1 MTSNSGT
8 DKQGPLPVVIIGAGA
23 SGLMAAIWAA
33 GTGKPVVVLDTTA
46 DGGHKLL
53 ITGGGRCNI
62 LPMESEPGRFVTD
75 SSPNSLRKILRSW
88 PPTEQRAFFDERL
101 ALPLAREPGTGKLFP
116 ECASARRVRDALL
129 EEARRQGA
137 AFRLGVRVAEVAPLD
152 AWWLV
157 TLADRTVLTAESV
170 VLATGGCSVPA
181 TGSDGWGYEMAR
193 RLGHAVHPPYPAL
206 TPLTAEPAVH
216 GHLAGIT
223 LDVTLTAVADRKRTV
238 TAGAFLFTH
247 RGYSGPA
254 VLDIAHIAVR
264 GLMDGGA
271 RRDLL
276 VQWAPL
282 DAAEWERLLMGHKG
296 LVESLLAQHL
306 PSRLARTLC
315 HEAQIRVGLKASQ
328 LPRERRLRLLELL
341 TRYRLPW
348 TGHDGFSGAEIT
360 GGGVDLGE
368 LDPRTLESRLRPGL
382 FLCGELLDAFGPIGG
397 HNLQWAWA
405 TGRLAGLGARG
416 AGLPGIQELS

>member
-1 MTSNSGT
+1 MTSTSAIDT
-8 DKQGPLPVVIIGAGA
+8 HAPRPVVIIGAGA
-23 SGLMAAIWAA
+23 SGLMAAVWAA
-33 GTGKPVVVLDTTA
+33 GTGTPVVVLDGTD
-46 DGGHKLL
+46 DGGRKLL

-62 LPMESEPGRFVTD
+62 LPVEPAPERFVTD
-75 SSPNSLRKILRSW
+75 SSPHSLRNILRSW
-88 PPTEQRAFFDERL
+88 PLAEQRAFFEEGL
-101 ALPLAREPGTGKLFP
+101 ALPLAPEPGTGKLFP
-116 ECASARRVRDALL
+116 ECASARRVRDGLV
-129 EEARRQGA
+129 EEARRRGA
-137 AFRLGVRVAEVAPLD
+137 AFRFGVRAVEVAPLD

-157 TLADRTVLTAESV
+157 TLADGTVLTAEAV

-181 TGSDGWGYEMAR
+181 TGSDGWGFEAAS

-223 LDVTLTAVADRKRTV
+223 LDVVLTTVVDRKRTV
-238 TAGAFLFTH
+238 AAGAFLFTH

-254 VLDIAHIAVR
+254 VLDIAHVAVR

-271 RRDLL
+271 RRDIL

-282 DAAEWERLLMGHKG
+282 DAAAWERLLMGHKG

-306 PSRLARTLC
+306 PSRLARALC
-315 HEAQIRVGLKASQ
+315 HEAQVRVGLKASQ
-328 LPRERRLRLLELL
+328 LPRERRLALLGLL
-341 TRYRLPW
+341 TRYPLPW
-348 TGHDGFSGAEIT
+348 TGHEGYATAEIT

-368 LDPRTLESRLRPGL
+368 VDPRTLESRRHRGL
-382 FLCGELLDAFGPIGG
+382 HFCGEVLDAFGPIGG

-405 TGRLAGLGARG
+405 TGRAAGIGAARG
-416 AGLPGIQELS
+416 RE